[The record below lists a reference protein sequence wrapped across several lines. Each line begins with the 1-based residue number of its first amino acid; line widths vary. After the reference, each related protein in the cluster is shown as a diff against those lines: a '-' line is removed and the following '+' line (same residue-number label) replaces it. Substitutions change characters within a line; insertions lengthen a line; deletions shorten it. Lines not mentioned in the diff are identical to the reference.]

1 MKNKIELWWEKLY
14 PHIFGA
20 VIVVLLSLVGF
31 SPMKSSGINNLI
43 DGIVML
49 DSIII
54 GFIGAVIPV
63 VLSMKNESK
72 FVKYVFENDRMGLF
86 KRSISE
92 TICYGLADVSISLL
106 VYIKDAINNKF
117 IKFILAKLLIYFF
130 VVFITST
137 YRSMSCMLKLIFSRD
152 KDLQETKVESTLP
165 EERKR
170 DLWNKKGR

>member
-72 FVKYVFENDRMGLF
+72 FVKYVLRMTERVYSSGIYQRLF
-86 KRSISE
+86 AMVWR
-92 TICYGLADVSISLL
+92 
-106 VYIKDAINNKF
+106 
-117 IKFILAKLLIYFF
+117 
-130 VVFITST
+130 
-137 YRSMSCMLKLIFSRD
+137 M
-152 KDLQETKVESTLP
+152 
-165 EERKR
+165 
-170 DLWNKKGR
+170 

>member
-20 VIVVLLSLVGF
+20 VIVVLLSAIGF
-31 SPMKSSGINNLI
+31 SPMKSSGINHLI

-49 DSIII
+49 DFIMI
-54 GFIGAVIPV
+54 GLIGAMIPV
-63 VLSMKNESK
+63 VLSRKTK
-72 FVKYVFENDRMGLF
+72 FVTYVFENDRKGLF
-86 KRSISE
+86 KRYAAE
-92 TICYGLADVSISLL
+92 TICYGLASVSIALL
-106 VYIKDAINNKF
+106 GYMKDAINHKF
-117 IKFILAKLLIYFF
+117 VKFILAKLLIYFF

-137 YRSMSCMLKLIFSRD
+137 YRTRMWKLIFSRD
-152 KDLQETKVESTLP
+152 KDLQETKASSALP